1 MKRLYFLIPASVLIC
16 VLSLLT
22 FSACSKEGKLTEFK
36 QKLLEENNYQITL
49 TIEDFPILGKIRDD
63 KKIDGNISY
72 GRDELVVGDMRY
84 IEETDV
90 EKYFYKK
97 YYGKWQKVLLTEEN
111 KSFSE
116 LDYIQDSIDILFN
129 QNNYEKI
136 KKNVFELKKGVG
148 YNILGPQDENDYFI
162 ESAVVTVNEDSCVFE
177 IEAYMS
183 SIYYK
188 MTVVFSEIGNI
199 NLTLPEVS

>member
-1 MKRLYFLIPASVLIC
+1 M
-16 VLSLLT
+16 
-22 FSACSKEGKLTEFK
+22 
-36 QKLLEENNYQITL
+36 
-49 TIEDFPILGKIRDD
+49 
-63 KKIDGNISY
+63 
-72 GRDELVVGDMRY
+72 
-84 IEETDV
+84 
-90 EKYFYKK
+90 
-97 YYGKWQKVLLTEEN
+97 
-111 KSFSE
+111 
-116 LDYIQDSIDILFN
+116 
-129 QNNYEKI
+129 
-136 KKNVFELKKGVG
+136 KKGVG